1 MATLASG
8 IRRWSA
14 GLLAALC
21 ILIFIPANALS
32 ASLTGYNSAGYQY
45 VEMGTF
51 PQTLENAREP
61 ILWRVLSAEDG
72 RAYLLSEYVLFNSRL
87 HNDDLAYERSGGDFS
102 QTELYATL
110 NGEFLD
116 HFTARELAL
125 ITWEGVPELFTLP
138 TIEDLKN
145 KAYGFTGDNAR
156 RGIPT
161 PYAVQNGLFQYSN
174 GSSPYWT
181 RSQSSS
187 RAYAA
192 ICTKEKGSLGY
203 IRVVVQ
209 NEGCR
214 PACYL
219 RLDLLKI
226 TGGSGTLSDPYQ
238 IDLFGGTEG
247 E

>member
-1 MATLASG
+1 MTREASG
-8 IRRWSA
+8 AIRTAA
-14 GLLAALC
+14 GMLTMLCGLFFVFTAAC
-21 ILIFIPANALS
+21 AAE
-32 ASLTGYNSAGYQY
+32 LTGYGAAGYQY

-51 PQTLENAREP
+51 PQTLENGREP
-61 ILWRVLSAEDG
+61 ILWRVLAVEDDT
-72 RAYLLSEYVLFNSRL
+72 AYLLSEYVLFNSRL
-87 HNDDLAYERSGGDFS
+87 HNDDLAYELSGGDYTK
-102 QTELYATL
+102 TELFAYL
-110 NGEFLD
+110 NGEFLEY
-116 HFTARELAL
+116 FSANELTM
-125 ITWEGVPELFTLP
+125 ITLENEPGPFTLA

-181 RSQSSS
+181 RTQSTS

-192 ICTKEKGSLGY
+192 ICTKESGSLGY

-219 RLDLLKI
+219 RLDRLSI
-226 TGGSGTLSDPYQ
+226 TGGSGTLTDPYQ